1 VVSGH
6 LLGAALSVTVSLCL
20 TLQALAIRFGT
31 RQGRANDAL
40 VTVFLFNVASFAV
53 VVALR
58 HSSYEPTLASLG
70 AFAGAGIV
78 GTLFGTAFYY
88 AGIERIGASRSDA
101 IKASQPM
108 PAAFFAVLVLGEY
121 VTFLNGLGIVLVVLG
136 VAVLVAEG
144 STASPTGG
152 RVRAGVLYSI
162 GASAAFGLEPVFAK
176 YGFALG
182 TPVFVG
188 LLVKTAT
195 AAVGLLWFLRW
206 REGLT
211 LTSVGAS
218 LRSKWYVVAGV
229 ANTLSLV
236 AYYYAL
242 TVAPVAVVIPL
253 TQLSP
258 LLVMVL
264 SYRYL
269 PDIERITPR
278 LVAGGVCIVL
288 GGVAVVLFG

>member
-1 VVSGH
+1 MISEH
-6 LLGAALSVTVSLCL
+6 FLGAALAVTVSLCL
-20 TLQALAIRFGT
+20 TFQALAIRFGT
-31 RQGRANDAL
+31 RRGQANDAL
-40 VTVFLFNVASFAV
+40 MTVFLFNVASFAV

-58 HSSYEPTLASLG
+58 HGSYEPTLLGLG
-70 AFAGAGIV
+70 AFAGAGII
-78 GTLFGTAFYY
+78 GTLFGTGFYY

-108 PAAFFAVLVLGEY
+108 TAAFFAILVLGEH
-121 VTFLNGLGIVLVVLG
+121 VTLANGLGIVLIVFGVVVL
-136 VAVLVAEG
+136 VSERSA
-144 STASPTGG
+144 ASPAGEG
-152 RVRAGVLYSI
+152 IGAGVLYSI
-162 GASAAFGLEPVFAK
+162 GASVAFGLEPIFAK

-253 TQLSP
+253 TQVSP
-258 LLVMVL
+258 LLVILL

-269 PDIERITPR
+269 PD
-278 LVAGGVCIVL
+278 L
-288 GGVAVVLFG
+288 

>member
-1 VVSGH
+1 MVSGH
-6 LLGAALSVTVSLCL
+6 LLGAALSITVSLCL
-20 TLQALAIRFGT
+20 TIQALAIRFGT

-40 VTVFLFNVASFAV
+40 VTVFLFNVASFSV

-58 HSSYEPTLASLG
+58 HGAYEPTLPSLA
-70 AFAGAGIV
+70 AFAGAGIA
-78 GTLFGTAFYY
+78 GTLLGTGFYY

-108 PAAFFAVLVLGEY
+108 PAAFFAVLILGEY
-121 VTFLNGLGIVLVVLG
+121 VTFLNGLGIVLVVVG

-144 STASPTGG
+144 GTASPTGG
-152 RVRAGVLYSI
+152 GIKAGVLYSI
-162 GASAAFGLEPVFAK
+162 AASAAFGMEPVFAK

-188 LLVKTAT
+188 LLVKTST

-211 LTSVGAS
+211 LTSVGTS

-242 TVAPVAVVIPL
+242 TFAPVAVVIPL

-269 PDIERITPR
+269 PDIERITAR